1 MALPVSDEGILAV
14 GVPFLA
20 RPFMSARRVEPIH
33 CYSSGLVPNR
43 GRHMSKVIELPCM
56 SSDYRSAFDEILE
69 RLDAIANELQ
79 ESTESLAM
87 LGPWRKW
94 GDDQRV
100 GTVVKITGRALL
112 ESGDPRVVAL
122 VHLVC
127 SIRQSTD
134 ELRKLAHS
142 RTVTAPSAP

>member
-1 MALPVSDEGILAV
+1 MNKL
-14 GVPFLA
+14 
-20 RPFMSARRVEPIH
+20 
-33 CYSSGLVPNR
+33 
-43 GRHMSKVIELPCM
+43 IELPCM
-56 SSDYRSAFDEILE
+56 SSDYRQVFDEALE
-69 RLDAIANELQ
+69 RLDTMANELQ
-79 ESTESLAM
+79 ESTESLAF
-87 LGPWRKW
+87 LGPWRNW
-94 GDDQRV
+94 GDDQPV
-100 GTVVKITGRALL
+100 GTIVNVTGRALL